1 MYRLTRRTAIALDIH
16 PTTISLVIS
25 PNRFGA
31 SPSLP
36 PPNFLPVLSPS
47 ILDCRPTRVSRP
59 PIERALHLRYNFAWA
74 AFISSLS
81 SSRARWRECERVQCP
96 VRGRG
101 AGFFGNTSFFTRE
114 SGETWAPRCPSVPYP
129 RSLSAWTWPRS

>member
-1 MYRLTRRTAIALDIH
+1 MYRLTRRTAIALDVH

-36 PPNFLPVLSPS
+36 PPNFFTCPLSLSPPPS
-47 ILDCRPTRVSRP
+47 ILAHRPTRVSRP
-59 PIERALHLRYNFAWA
+59 PRERALHLRYNFAWA

-81 SSRARWRECERVQCP
+81 FTERARWRECERVQCP
-96 VRGRG
+96 VRGREAVLPRHTAREEDGRAIFWSRG
-101 AGFFGNTSFFTRE
+101 AQMSDYEF
-114 SGETWAPRCPSVPYP
+114 
-129 RSLSAWTWPRS
+129 L